1 MNEDKEKYRK
11 LVSLSLAGL
20 LIGSLLF
27 IFGISVQT
35 TFVPLLIH
43 YIIAI
48 VLYISSFLALYNN
61 YKTYPAYVFKYI
73 MILAIFLTIFITYAL
88 INKLI

>member
-1 MNEDKEKYRK
+1 MNADKEKYRK
-11 LVSLSLAGL
+11 LVLFSLAGL

-27 IFGISVQT
+27 IFGISIQT
-35 TFVPLLIH
+35 TLVPLLIH

-61 YKTYPAYVFKYI
+61 YKIYPAYVFKYI
-73 MILAIFLTIFITYAL
+73 MILTVFLAIFITYAT
-88 INKLI
+88 ISKFI